1 VELNGS
7 SISSKNAPQPVI
19 LGPSHI
25 GEGTLLGWDVII
37 GHPAKATLL
46 KSRDFA
52 ASQGAIIGQRCILRS
67 GTVVYE
73 DVIIG
78 DDIQTA
84 HRVVLRE
91 GVRVGNGCVF
101 GSGTDVQTGAHLGNN
116 VRLQIGVVI
125 SENACLGNDIFI
137 GPGVIF
143 TAGRFMT
150 GALEAIGRMS
160 FEQAAALEGKNW
172 QGPSVMVED
181 DVRIGANAVIL
192 PGVRLGKGCVIGAGA
207 VISNSVPAGA
217 TAIGNPARVVKVA
230 DPEKKSAETSVVSC
244 NPHG

>member
-1 VELNGS
+1 
-7 SISSKNAPQPVI
+7 
-19 LGPSHI
+19 
-25 GEGTLLGWDVII
+25 
-37 GHPAKATLL
+37 
-46 KSRDFA
+46 
-52 ASQGAIIGQRCILRS
+52 
-67 GTVVYE
+67 VVYE
-73 DVIIG
+73 DVVIG

-101 GSGTDVQTGAHLGNN
+101 GSGSDVQNGARLGNN

-125 SENACLGNDIFI
+125 SENARLGNDIFI
-137 GPGVIF
+137 GPGVVF

-150 GALEAIGRMS
+150 GALEASGRMS
-160 FEQAAALEGKNW
+160 FKEAAALEGKNW
-172 QGPSVMVED
+172 QGPSVIVED

-192 PGVRLGKGCVIGAGA
+192 PGVRLGKGCVIAAGA

-230 DPEKKSAETSVVSC
+230 DLDKK
-244 NPHG
+244 